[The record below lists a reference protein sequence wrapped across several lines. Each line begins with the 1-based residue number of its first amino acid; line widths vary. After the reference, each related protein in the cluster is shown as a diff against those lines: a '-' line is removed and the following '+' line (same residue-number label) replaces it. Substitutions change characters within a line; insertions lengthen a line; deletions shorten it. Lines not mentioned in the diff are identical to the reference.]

1 VLEVAHLI
9 SPENLIFPFM
19 KIFLLAVPY
28 DSGHYNI
35 RLGSG
40 PLILQEGLERDLK
53 NRKHTVRE
61 MELSVDVS
69 FPTEV
74 ATSFEIARKV
84 AAYIYQAKELR
95 EFPIVFTGNCN
106 SAALGILSGL
116 QSDAG
121 VIWFDCHGDFNT
133 PETSSSGFLDGMAL
147 SMVTGNCWTALTATI
162 PGYKPMPE
170 ENVVLIGVRDLDP
183 MEENRLRASAITL
196 ISPEALRQNSNT
208 VRTLFPPVKSVY
220 LHIDLDVLDPEFIK
234 VNSYGTPGGIF
245 PRELFHTIS
254 DIKKMYEIEGIA
266 FTAYDPALDPEKR
279 VQEVINEIVKIVIEH

>member
-1 VLEVAHLI
+1 
-9 SPENLIFPFM
+9 M

-28 DSGHYNI
+28 DSGHYNV

-40 PLILQEGLERDLK
+40 PLILQYGLQRDLK
-53 NRKHTVRE
+53 NRKHVVRE
-61 MELSVDVS
+61 VDLTVDVS
-69 FPTEV
+69 FPKEV
-74 ATSFEIARKV
+74 ATNFEIARKV
-84 AAYIYQAKELR
+84 ATYICQAKEQK

-106 SAALGILSGL
+106 TAALGILSGL

-147 SMVTGNCWTALTATI
+147 AMVTGNCWTALTATI

-170 ENVVLIGVRDLDP
+170 DKVVLIGVRDLDP
-183 MEENRLRASAITL
+183 LEENRLRASAITL
-196 ISPEALRQNSNT
+196 ISPETLRQNSNT
-208 VRTLFPPVKSVY
+208 VRTLFPRVKSVY

-245 PRELFHTIS
+245 PKQLLDTIS
-254 DIKKMYEIEGIA
+254 DITKMCEVSAVA
-266 FTAYDPALDPEKR
+266 FTAYDPSLDPE
-279 VQEVINEIVKIVIEH
+279 N